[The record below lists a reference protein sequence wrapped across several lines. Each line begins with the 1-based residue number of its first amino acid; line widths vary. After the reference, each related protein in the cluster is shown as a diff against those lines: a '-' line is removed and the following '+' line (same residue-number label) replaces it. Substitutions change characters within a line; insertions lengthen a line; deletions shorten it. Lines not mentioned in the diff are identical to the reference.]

1 MSWQQ
6 NAIMYWSTDG
16 STWNK
21 ISDHN
26 RSPLDV
32 SWERLERKNRMAG
45 GTLRRYSVAKK
56 RTFTC
61 SWEMFPS
68 KMTPSYDGKTGVGT
82 VDGGWAGE
90 NIENFYNTVDGS
102 FWIKLRKGTDESK
115 AIGDGSIEI
124 VKVMFTDFSKSVTK
138 RGIVDFWSLDV
149 SLEEV

>member
-1 MSWQQ
+1 MTWKQ

-21 ISDHN
+21 VSDHN
-26 RSPLDV
+26 RSPLDI

-56 RTFTC
+56 RTITC

-68 KMTPSYDGKTGVGT
+68 KMTPVLNGVTGLGT

-90 NIENFYNTVDGS
+90 DIENFYNNVDGR
-102 FWIKLRKGTDESK
+102 FWVKLRKGSDESK
-115 AIGDGSIEI
+115 AVGDGSIEI
-124 VKVMFTDFSKSVTK
+124 VQVMFSDFSKSVTK

-149 SLEEV
+149 TLEEV